1 MYSGALSEPASGRRN
16 VRDSKLVDMDKLLEY
31 SIHILREA
39 PSRVLWKWYR
49 EVSFVKWETPDFQE
63 IIASAEVTAYVYSK

>member
-1 MYSGALSEPASGRRN
+1 
-16 VRDSKLVDMDKLLEY
+16 MDKLLEY

-49 EVSFVKWETPDFQE
+49 EVSFVKWETPDLQE